1 MLLRLL
7 EKKEKRK
14 KQKPRQGGL
23 DGDRRDKGR
32 KRKEKREK
40 KREGKKKLK
49 KEGNDIGTWLF
60 TVVLF
65 AMLMTNR
72 TQIHINKLLIEK
84 VIVKHIKIV
93 LDNHINMAMNK

>member
-1 MLLRLL
+1 METGGTKAERGKKKG
-7 EKKEKRK
+7 KKE
-14 KQKPRQGGL
+14 
-23 DGDRRDKGR
+23 
-32 KRKEKREK
+32 
-40 KREGKKKLK
+40 REGKKKLK

>member
-1 MLLRLL
+1 METGGTKAERG
-7 EKKEKRK
+7 KKKGKKR
-14 KQKPRQGGL
+14 
-23 DGDRRDKGR
+23 
-32 KRKEKREK
+32 

-65 AMLMTNR
+65 VMLMTNR
-72 TQIHINKLLIEK
+72 TQIHMNKLLIEK